1 MNNKKEKPS
10 QEIKFRDL
18 NELDLNDF
26 YKALNE
32 AISSNNMHTVYELS
46 KVFTRHSFKKLNN

>member
-1 MNNKKEKPS
+1 MNKKEKPP
-10 QEIKFRDL
+10 QEIIFRDL

-32 AISSNNMHTVYELS
+32 AISSNNMQTVYELS
-46 KVFTRHSFKKLNN
+46 KVFTRHLFKKLNN